1 MAQQE
6 AGMHQLMY
14 MGKRKRR
21 LEWREV
27 AEPVLSQPTDALV
40 RPLAAARCDGDR
52 LFLSH
57 SVTCLL
63 RLGMALHQVDRAS
76 ADLFGPA
83 PFQAPFAVGHEC
95 VAEVVALGE
104 AVRAVAVGDV
114 VVVPWAI
121 SCGACAS
128 CAAGLTSRCLAAG
141 PTLAS
146 AYGFGAAGGAWGGML
161 SERVRVPNADHLL
174 VAVPDGVDPVSLA
187 SASDNIP
194 DGWRAVAP
202 ALRQR
207 PGAPVLVVGGAARS
221 IGLYAAGIEVA
232 LGAERVDYLDHDRER
247 LHIAEVLGARAV
259 ELPARRHAW
268 YDAHAPRRGGEYPIS
283 VDASSNAAGLRFALR
298 SLAPGGR
305 CTSVGY
311 HLRAGTRL
319 PLMQM
324 YANCSTLHVGMAHA
338 RADLPDVLNLVASG
352 AFSPALVTTH
362 LADWADADDA
372 FLEDTTKVVVH
383 RPRAF
388 APPRSR
394 SSPTPPPGG

>member
-1 MAQQE
+1 MQ
-6 AGMHQLMY
+6 QLMY
-14 MGKRKRR
+14 MGKRR

-27 AEPVLSQPTDALV
+27 SEPVLSQPTDVLV

-57 SVTCLL
+57 SVTRALQ
-63 RLGMALHQVDRAS
+63 LGMALHQVDRAT
-76 ADLFGPA
+76 ADLFGAA

-104 AVRAVAVGDV
+104 AVRAVGVGDV

-121 SCGACAS
+121 SCGACAR
-128 CAAGLTSRCLAAG
+128 CDVGLTSRCLTAG

-146 AYGFGAAGGAWGGML
+146 AYGFGRATGAWGGML

-174 VAVPDGVDPVSLA
+174 VKIPPGVHPVSLA

-194 DGWRAVAP
+194 DGFRAVAP
-202 ALRQR
+202 GLRQQ

-221 IGLYAAGIEVA
+221 IGLYAAGIAVA
-232 LGAERVDYLDHDRER
+232 LGAERVDYLDDSRER
-247 LHIAEVLGARAV
+247 LRIAEALGARAI
-259 ELPARRHAW
+259 ELPTRRGRW
-268 YDAHAPRRGGEYPIS
+268 YEAHATRRGGAYPIS
-283 VDASSNAAGLRFALR
+283 VDASSDADGLRFALR

-311 HLRAGTRL
+311 HLYAGTRL

-324 YANCSTLHVGMAHA
+324 YANCSTLHVGLAHA
-338 RADLPDVLNLVASG
+338 RADLPDVLALIASG
-352 AFSPALVTTH
+352 AFSPALVTTQ
-362 LADWADADDA
+362 LASWKDADEA
-372 FLEDTTKVVVH
+372 FLQDTTKVVVH
-383 RPRAF
+383 RAPTF
-388 APPRSR
+388 APTALERAPQA
-394 SSPTPPPGG
+394 